1 MRKLPASRQ
10 EILTRLNKIIA
21 AEKISQPLNLIA
33 GQQIESEDVS
43 AEDSADTL
51 AQIQQPGPLG
61 TPSSASL

>member
-21 AEKISQPLNLIA
+21 AEKVSQPLNLMA
-33 GQQIESEDVS
+33 GQQIELEDVS
-43 AEDSADTL
+43 VEDSADTL
-51 AQIQQPGPLG
+51 AQTQPPGPLD